1 MTKCMMNDATMAVIR
16 EGFRQGGIT
25 NKLWFSLKLK
35 VKHQINDNELNVKK
49 DFDE

>member
-1 MTKCMMNDATMAVIR
+1 MNDATMAVIR

-35 VKHQINDNELNVKK
+35 VKHQINNNELNVKK